1 MSSVFATLTL
11 LFIGLSAPTLL
22 GTDTSK
28 YLTGHVLCV
37 LHGTTHLIFH
47 PLALWTVAGIHLDR
61 FISIV
66 NPLR

>member
-1 MSSVFATLTL
+1 MSALFAVLTL
-11 LFIGLSAPTLL
+11 FFLALSVPSLLSHPVTELL
-22 GTDTSK
+22 G
-28 YLTGHVLCV
+28 HPVCV
-37 LHGTTHLIFH
+37 FHGTLHLIFH